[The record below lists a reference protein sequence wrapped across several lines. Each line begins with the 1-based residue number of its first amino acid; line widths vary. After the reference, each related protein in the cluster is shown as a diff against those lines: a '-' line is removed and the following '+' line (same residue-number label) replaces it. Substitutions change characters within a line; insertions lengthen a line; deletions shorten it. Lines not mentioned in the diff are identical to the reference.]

1 MTLKALTDDLEKR
14 VADVKQLGGAQA
26 IDKQHAA
33 NKLTARER
41 VDRLFDKDAA
51 GKSTFVEYMLHAHHQ
66 SESPMMA
73 GRKTPADGI
82 ITGWGLID
90 GRKVAVIAYDF
101 TVMAGTIGMIGEM
114 KCARFRDMALK
125 GRMPM
130 IWLLDSAGARVQEAA
145 TSMFAGS
152 GSMFYDQVMM
162 SGVIPQIAAMC
173 GPCAAGT
180 AYVPGLADF
189 VPMVRGTSSMSLA
202 GPPLVKA
209 ATGVDVTA
217 EELGG
222 SKLHTRESGVADL
235 DVEND
240 DALLAVCREYLS
252 YFPSNCDEPAPR
264 LPVTDPVDREEE
276 AILDTVPANPRS
288 PMDMHK
294 VIQLI
299 VDHGKSLELKPHWG
313 KAVITTLARIG
324 GRPIGIVASN
334 SKWLGGVLTNDPA
347 DKAARFIELCDAF
360 NIPLLFLQDTPGFMV
375 GVKTEKEGI
384 IRHGA
389 KMLYAVSRATVPK
402 ITVVVRKGYGAGYY
416 VMCGKGYKPD
426 LIVAWPNAEISVM
439 GPEGAVNIAFRK
451 QIEAAGAEHAG
462 DPAAQK
468 AAQDKARADLVEQFR
483 AMISPYIPAAW
494 THIDDVIDPKKTRKV
509 VHDALVMA
517 DGKKVQMPPRKHGV
531 MPV

>member
-1 MTLKALTDDLEKR
+1 MAVNAQALVEELVSKVNEI
-14 VADVKQLGGAQA
+14 KQMGGAAA
-26 IDKQHAA
+26 IEKQHAA
-33 NKLTARER
+33 KKMTARER
-41 VDRLFDKDAA
+41 VDAFFDK
-51 GKSTFVEYMLHAHHQ
+51 GTFVEYLLHAHHQ

-82 ITGWGLID
+82 ITGYGMVD

-114 KCARFRDMALK
+114 KCARLREMALK
-125 GRMPM
+125 GRFP
-130 IWLLDSAGARVQEAA
+130 IVWLLDSAGARVQEAA
-145 TSMFAGS
+145 TVMFAGS

-162 SGVIPQIAAMC
+162 SGVIPQVAAMC

-189 VPMVRGTSSMSLA
+189 VPMVRGTASMALA

-222 SKLHTRESGVADL
+222 YKVHTRESGVADR
-235 DVEND
+235 DVAD
-240 DALLAVCREYLS
+240 DAELIALIRDYLS
-252 YFPSNCDEPAPR
+252 YFPSHSGEKPPV
-264 LPVTDPVDREEE
+264 LPITDPVDRAEEE
-276 AILDTVPANPRS
+276 LMTVVPENQRA

-294 VIQLI
+294 VIKLI
-299 VDHGKSLELKPHWG
+299 VDHGRTLDIKPDWG
-313 KAVITTLARIG
+313 KAIITTLARVG
-324 GRPIGIVASN
+324 GRPIGIIASN
-334 SKWLGGVLTNDPA
+334 SKWIGGVITNDPA
-347 DKAARFIELCDAF
+347 DKAARFVELCDAF

-375 GVKTEKEGI
+375 SVKTEKEGI

-426 LIVAWPNAEISVM
+426 VIVAWPTAEISVM

-451 QIEAAGAEHAG
+451 QIEAAGDKE
-462 DPAAQK
+462 
-468 AAQDKARADLVEQFR
+468 AQDQTRAALVEQFR
-483 AMISPYIPAAW
+483 GMITPYGPASW
-494 THIDDVIDPKKTRKV
+494 THIDDVIDPRQTRKV
-509 VHDALVMA
+509 IHDALVLSENKRV
-517 DGKKVQMPPRKHGV
+517 DLPPRKHGV
-531 MPV
+531 APV